1 VLEPHFDP
9 DAVTQLKEDLALQ
22 IADYRNTPAQFVPE
36 MLHAIAFGSHADAEG
51 GVGRPLLCSARDLE
65 QLTASAAEQFL
76 QRRLIGPRVVVIG
89 HGVDHSVLEGHAK
102 TLVGGLPKTAAGGAS
117 TRASAYRGGSH
128 SLEATADDQNVTHI
142 AVAFE
147 GARAGSPE
155 SYVSCL
161 LQLLFGGGDSFSTG
175 GPGKGMH
182 SMLYRDVLVRY
193 GQVRT
198 CVAFNHCYGDTGLFG
213 VFASASDTTAQV
225 LTEVVLTEL
234 AIVARGVS
242 DEAFAR
248 AKNQLKGQVLMN
260 IESRLVL
267 FEDMARQMVV
277 SGQYVDPATVCEHI
291 DAVTVAGLVG
301 ICHSCHAG
309 APFVSRIWTQG
320 SDRVGTR
327 RCRAAPRSGKLA
339 QSMTACVRHIRNE
352 NAMCKTDLFFFHTL
366 CCAVS
371 GVNERKT
378 QACTQD
384 DNQQQTPPSTT
395 TTAVRFV
402 VNIQRKYTCPKCTLL
417 K

>member
-1 VLEPHFDP
+1 MCVFLLPQSPKTDAAVQQLRALGSTFSPFYTRDVLAWMVECLPDQVIPALGVVAETVVAPHFDP
-9 DAVTQLKEDLALQ
+9 DAVQQTKEDVALQ
-22 IADYRNTPAQFVPE
+22 IADYRNAPAQFVPE

-51 GVGRPLLCSARDLE
+51 GVGRPLLCSARDIE

-89 HGVDHSVLEGHAK
+89 HGVDHSVLVGHAK
-102 TLVGGLPKTAAGGAS
+102 QLVGALPKASAVANGGAP

-161 LQLLFGGGDSFSTG
+161 LQLLLGGGDSFSTG

-193 GQVRT
+193 GQVQT

-248 AKNQLKGQVLMN
+248 AKNQLKGHVLMN

-291 DAVTVAGLVG
+291 DAVTVQDLSAFVTRAMQARPSYLAFGPKAA
-301 ICHSCHAG
+301 IAS
-309 APFVSRIWTQG
+309 AP
-320 SDRVGTR
+320 DAAALH
-327 RCRAAPRSGKLA
+327 RAAES
-339 QSMTACVRHIRNE
+339 
-352 NAMCKTDLFFFHTL
+352 
-366 CCAVS
+366 
-371 GVNERKT
+371 
-378 QACTQD
+378 
-384 DNQQQTPPSTT
+384 
-395 TTAVRFV
+395 
-402 VNIQRKYTCPKCTLL
+402 LL
-417 K
+417 KV